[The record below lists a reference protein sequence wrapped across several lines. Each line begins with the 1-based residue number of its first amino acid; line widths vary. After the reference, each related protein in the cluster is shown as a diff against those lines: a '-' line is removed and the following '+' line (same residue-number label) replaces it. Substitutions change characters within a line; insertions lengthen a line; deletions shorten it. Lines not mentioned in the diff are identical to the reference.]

1 MRISDWSSDVCSSD
15 LNFPPPSPS
24 TRRRH
29 VRVLENVGS
38 SMSVF
43 VSAAGRANGQS
54 QLVESE
60 DALVHDVA
68 LRYWTTPR
76 WSIRDAYVILV
87 REWGALLD
95 AGVTDLSN
103 SVPTYETLR
112 LRVRKLETDR
122 KSTRLNSSH

>member
-15 LNFPPPSPS
+15 LTDLAFGKFITGKRSEIVSSENFPPPSPS
-24 TRRRH
+24 TLRRH

-68 LRYWTTPR
+68 LRYWSTPR
-76 WSIRDAYVILV
+76 WSIRDAYAILV
-87 REWGALLD
+87 RSEEHTSELQSLIR
-95 AGVTDLSN
+95 T
-103 SVPTYETLR
+103 
-112 LRVRKLETDR
+112 
-122 KSTRLNSSH
+122 

>member
-1 MRISDWSSDVCSSD
+1 
-15 LNFPPPSPS
+15 
-24 TRRRH
+24 
-29 VRVLENVGS
+29 
-38 SMSVF
+38 MSVF

-76 WSIRDAYVILV
+76 WSIRDAYAILV

-103 SVPTYETLR
+103 SAPTYETLR
-112 LRVRKLETDR
+112 LRARKLQPFTPVSSRNAREPAADR
-122 KSTRLNSSH
+122 KSVV

>member
-15 LNFPPPSPS
+15 LRSEIVSSENFPPPSPS
-24 TRRRH
+24 TLRRH

-76 WSIRDAYVILV
+76 WSIRDAYAILV

-95 AGVTDLSN
+95 ARSEEHTSELQS
-103 SVPTYETLR
+103 LM
-112 LRVRKLETDR
+112 RV
-122 KSTRLNSSH
+122 S